1 VTMAPDPHTPHPTR
15 PFEDPYRD
23 SRNQFDQRASDVRSE
38 DPPAYRHVA
47 VAKKALRGLPVGEPP
62 RRSTW
67 RATAFAVVW
76 IVLEVATFLAALA
89 AVCLAILLLA
99 GDVRT
104 INAWGLWFRAII
116 GG

>member
-1 VTMAPDPHTPHPTR
+1 MTMAPDPHTPHPTR
-15 PFEDPYRD
+15 PFDE
-23 SRNQFDQRASDVRSE
+23 
-38 DPPAYRHVA
+38 PPAYR
-47 VAKKALRGLPVGEPP
+47 RYPISEPP

-76 IVLEVATFLAALA
+76 IVLEVVTFLAALA
-89 AVCLAILLLA
+89 AVSLTILILA

-104 INAWGLWFRAII
+104 INAWGLWFRGII